1 MQATAP
7 LGDLLASPRY
17 LPRLTEKDT
26 KPLERALAG
35 ATLFDDG
42 VELDGV
48 MVEAAYA
55 VREPEALHH
64 LRDQRV
70 PVLVDPQSLR
80 MSTPAYLANS
90 RLGALPYLPA
100 TPMTP
105 ASSGSE
111 REHFVADALRFQ
123 QKAGATAY
131 LVPSLPLRDEAGWA
145 ELHHDLTARAVAAN
159 GREVDSREL
168 VALLAPDAAALKRPR
183 DFLSRLLDL
192 PIAAVYV
199 QPLSFDPVK
208 DSVDKLARVWRFCHE
223 IEEAGLPVMAG
234 RVGAFGL
241 VLQAL
246 GVTAFESGIGA
257 AERYSWAD
265 QVRPPKL
272 KDDEEEGGGG
282 GAGKRVYL
290 SQLLTTLPAKVAEAL
305 LRLEGVRGRLV
316 CGLACC
322 RLAGHPG
329 LADRRGEHYLFSRA
343 QEVQQLRAQPTT
355 SLRLHEVHQELLAAR
370 DLASVA
376 RRGLNDL
383 ADPDAPAPT
392 FAHLETWLSLL
403 ARAEQLKAAVA
414 SID

>member
-1 MQATAP
+1 MQATTP

-17 LPRLTEKDT
+17 LPRLTENDT

-48 MVEAAYA
+48 VVEAAYA
-55 VREPEALHH
+55 VREPEALDH

-80 MSTPAYLANS
+80 FSTPAYLINS
-90 RLGALPYLPA
+90 RLVALPYLPA
-100 TPMTP
+100 TPLTP

-123 QKAGATAY
+123 QKVGAAAY
-131 LVPSLPLRDEAGWA
+131 LVPSPPLRDEPGWA

-168 VALLAPDAAALKRPR
+168 VALLAPGASALKSPR
-183 DFLSRLLDL
+183 DFVSRLLDL
-192 PIAAVYV
+192 PIAAVQV
-199 QPLSFDPVK
+199 QPLSLDSTK
-208 DSVDKLARVWRFCHE
+208 DSVDKLARVWGFCHM
-223 IEEAGLPVMAG
+223 IEEAGLPVLAG

-246 GVTAFESGIGA
+246 GVSAFESGIGA

-265 QVRPPKL
+265 QVRPPKP
-272 KDDEEEGGGG
+272 KEDEKEGGGG
-282 GAGKRVYL
+282 GAGKRIYL
-290 SQLLTTLPAKVAEAL
+290 GQLLTTLPAKVVDAL

-316 CGLACC
+316 CNLACC

-343 QEVQQLRAQPTT
+343 KEVEQLRAQPTT
-355 SLRLHEVHQELLAAR
+355 SLQLHDVHQKLLAAR

-376 RRGLNDL
+376 KRSLNDL

-403 ARAEQLKAAVA
+403 ARAEQLKASMA
-414 SID
+414 SVN

>member
-1 MQATAP
+1 MQAATP

-17 LPRLTEKDT
+17 LPRLTENDT

-48 MVEAAYA
+48 VVEAAYA
-55 VREPEALHH
+55 VREPDALDH

-70 PVLVDPQSLR
+70 PVLIDTQSLR
-80 MSTPAYLANS
+80 LSTPAYLTNS

-100 TPMTP
+100 APLTP
-105 ASSGSE
+105 ASGVSE

-123 QKAGATAY
+123 QKAGAAAY
-131 LVPSLPLRDEAGWA
+131 LVPSLPLRDEPGWA
-145 ELHHDLTARAVAAN
+145 ELHHDLTIRAVAAN

-168 VALLAPDAAALKRPR
+168 VALLAPGTAALKTPR
-183 DFLSRLLDL
+183 DLVSRLLDL
-192 PIAAVYV
+192 PIAAAHV
-199 QPLSFDPVK
+199 QPLSLDPVK
-208 DSVDKLARVWRFCHE
+208 DSVDKLARVWSFCHQV
-223 IEEAGLPVMAG
+223 EEAGLHVMAG

-246 GVTAFESGIGA
+246 GVTGFESGIGA

-265 QVRPPKL
+265 QVRPPKP
-272 KDDEEEGGGG
+272 KDDEKAGGG
-282 GAGKRVYL
+282 GAGKRIYL
-290 SQLLTTLPAKVAEAL
+290 SQLLTTLPAKVVEAL

-316 CGLACC
+316 CNLACC

-329 LADRRGEHYLFSRA
+329 LADRRGEHYLFTRA
-343 QEVQQLRAQPTT
+343 HEVAQLRAQPTT
-355 SLRLHEVHQELLAAR
+355 SLRLHDVHQKLLAAR
-370 DLASVA
+370 DLASVV

-383 ADPDAPAPT
+383 AEPGAPAPT

-403 ARAEQLKAAVA
+403 ARAEQLKAATA
-414 SID
+414 SLK